1 MPPKDTQRDK
11 GSEEEEVLQA
21 VVLAD
26 SFNTRFKPLTLNTPR
41 CLLPICNVPMLL
53 WTFESLALAGVEQI
67 FVFCNA
73 HSDQVK
79 EAIQTSRFS
88 QPSSGVHIV
97 PIVSP
102 RAMSVGDAMRELD
115 EKQLISSDFIL
126 VAGDVVSNL
135 QIDEVVKEH
144 KERRKKNKDAIMTM
158 VVKRSGA
165 FHRTRPVG
173 DASVFVLDPTTSECV
188 HYESI
193 LAEPAKR
200 SIMLPREVMEKHHE
214 VEVRNDLIDC
224 SIDVCSVDVP
234 VLFSENFDYQDLRR
248 DFVHGVLTSD
258 LLGKSI
264 YCHVVEQGYAAR
276 VRDTKSYAAVSKD
289 IISRWT
295 FPLVPGDN
303 LPGGDEYEYRRGNR
317 YISKDNVMLSRTC
330 TIGNDTIIGPQAR
343 IHDNVR
349 IENSVIGPRCSIGP
363 GTIIRDSFIWDDA
376 YVDAGCTIEGSIIGQ
391 AVHIGT
397 GSTIKK
403 GCLIAEGTKLGP
415 KAVIGE
421 FKRISREKPPADEE
435 EEEGEEE
442 IAEGVVNGMAH
453 AKRGHFSRM
462 PLALELGEQAE
473 AYVWPD
479 TVGADVGADG
489 RSSSAARDADSEDE
503 ETEAWGNLKHLRLGM
518 YQADISLSWTE
529 YGFDPYFSD
538 TDSSDDEE
546 ESSLASPAS
555 GVLLTPSGDSIPD
568 FSLAPRSS
576 ANFRSECVSSL
587 ERALAEGHTVDDA
600 AIELKTL
607 RMASNVTMT
616 EVRDVVIEFVVG
628 LVKGEP
634 GSAAQKNN
642 ISPVVERWAGLI
654 TNLMASER
662 VEMLLLLQVR
672 FKTCARL
679 PNYLAAFKFFL
690 YAFYNEDI
698 VEASSIRAWLKDP
711 RSREAMGKASQANM
725 EACWKQ
731 GAHTLAVIEAD
742 EEDSEEEDE
751 EDDSE

>member
-1 MPPKDTQRDK
+1 MPARDTQKDK

-79 EAIQTSRFS
+79 QAISTSRFA
-88 QPSSGVHIV
+88 QPASGVNIV

-173 DASVFVLDPTTSECV
+173 DTSLYVLDPATSECV
-188 HYESI
+188 HYEPI
-193 LAEPAKR
+193 LAEPSKR
-200 SIMLPREVMEKHHE
+200 AIMLPREVMEKHHD

-330 TIGNDTIIGPQAR
+330 TIGNDTIIGPSAR
-343 IHDNVR
+343 IHDNAR
-349 IENSVIGPRCSIGP
+349 IENSVIGPRCSVGP

-376 YVDAGCTIEGSIIGQ
+376 YIDAGCVIEGSIIGQ

-397 GSTIKK
+397 GSTVKK

-421 FKRISREKPPADEE
+421 FKRISREKPPAEE
-435 EEEGEEE
+435 EEDEED
-442 IAEGVVNGMAH
+442 AADGAVNGIMDAT
-453 AKRGHFSRM
+453 
-462 PLALELGEQAE
+462 LELGEHAE

-479 TVGADVGADG
+479 TVGADAGADG
-489 RSSSAARDADSEDE
+489 KSSSVARDADSEDE
-503 ETEAWGNLKHLRLGM
+503 ETEAWGNLKHLRL
-518 YQADISLSWTE
+518 APCFCNSTDLWTGDE
-529 YGFDPYFSD
+529 GFDPYFSD
-538 TDSSDDEE
+538 TDSSEDEE

-576 ANFRSECVSSL
+576 ANFRSECISSL

-642 ISPVVERWAGLI
+642 ISPVVERWAELI
-654 TNLMASER
+654 INLVASER
-662 VEMLLLLQVR
+662 VESLLLLQ
-672 FKTCARL
+672 KTCARL
-679 PNYLAAFKFFL
+679 PNYLSAFKFFL

-698 VEASSIRAWLKDP
+698 VDSPSIRAWLKDP
-711 RSREAMGKASQANM
+711 RSREGMGKASQANM
-725 EACWKQ
+725 EVCWKQ
-731 GAHTLAVIEAD
+731 GAQTLAVIEAD
-742 EEDSEEEDE
+742 EESGEDEEED
-751 EDDSE
+751 SE

>member
-1 MPPKDTQRDK
+1 MPPKDTQKDK
-11 GSEEEEVLQA
+11 TSEEEEVLQA

-53 WTFESLALAGVEQI
+53 WTFESLALAGVEEI

-73 HSDQVK
+73 HSDQIK
-79 EAIQTSRFS
+79 EAIQTSRFA
-88 QPSSGVHIV
+88 QPAAGLRIV
-97 PIVSP
+97 PVVSP
-102 RAMSVGDAMRELD
+102 RTMSVGDAMRELD

-135 QIDEVVKEH
+135 QIDRVVREH
-144 KERRKKNKDAIMTM
+144 KERRRKNKDAIMTM

-173 DASVFVLDPTTSECV
+173 DTSVFVLDPETSECV
-188 HYESI
+188 HYEPI
-193 LAEPAKR
+193 LAEPR
-200 SIMLPREVMEKHHE
+200 RRNILLPREVLEKHAE

-224 SIDVCSVDVP
+224 AIDVCSVDVP

-295 FPLVPGDN
+295 YPLVPGDN

-317 YISKDNVMLSRTC
+317 YISKDNVMMSRTC
-330 TIGNDTIIGPQAR
+330 TIGNDTILGPSTR
-343 IHDNVR
+343 IHDNAR

-363 GTIIRDSFIWDDA
+363 GTIIRDSFIWNDA
-376 YVDAGCTIEGSIIGQ
+376 YVEGSCVIEGCIIGQ
-391 AVHIGT
+391 SVHIGT
-397 GSTIKK
+397 GSVVRK
-403 GCLIAEGTKLGP
+403 GCLIGDGTRLGP
-415 KAVIGE
+415 KANVVE
-421 FKRISREKPPADEE
+421 FKRISREKPEDEDEE
-435 EEEGEEE
+435 EGDEEKHELNGL
-442 IAEGVVNGMAH
+442 VNG
-453 AKRGHFSRM
+453 
-462 PLALELGEQAE
+462 LADTVLELGEHAE

-503 ETEAWGNLKHLRLGM
+503 ETEAWGNLKHLRMG
-518 YQADISLSWTE
+518 DE
-529 YGFDPYFSD
+529 GFDPYFSD
-538 TDSSDDEE
+538 TDSSEEEE

-555 GVLLTPSGDSIPD
+555 GVLLTPGGHPIPD
-568 FSLAPRSS
+568 FTLGPRSS
-576 ANFRSECVSSL
+576 ANFRSECISSL

-616 EVRDVVIEFVVG
+616 EVREVVVEFVVG
-628 LVKGEP
+628 LVKGDP
-634 GSAAQKNN
+634 GSAVQKNN
-642 ISPVVERWAGLI
+642 ITPVVERWAGLI
-654 TNLMASER
+654 INLVASER
-662 VEMLLLLQVR
+662 VEVLLLLQ
-672 FKTCARL
+672 KTCARL
-679 PNYLAAFKFFL
+679 PNYLSAFKFFL

-698 VEASSIRAWLKDP
+698 VDSLSIRAWLKDP
-711 RSREAMGKASQANM
+711 RSREGVGKASEGNM
-725 EACWKQ
+725 EVCWKQ
-731 GAHTLAVIEAD
+731 GVQTLAVIEAD
-742 EEDSEEEDE
+742 EEDSED
-751 EDDSE
+751 EDDE